1 MQRAYAPAFAGPGA
15 GDTISGDERDRREAA
30 EVTFDEALAA
40 LLTLVGQRVEVHVM
54 DAGESP
60 HLVATFAGTL
70 QAGYSTSGGEPD
82 EGESIFVRI
91 DAGEENA
98 SVILDREVY
107 REAIVHPDGG
117 MNLQMGTTELAVM
130 AAPRDP
136 AEAQEASR

>member
-1 MQRAYAPAFAGPGA
+1 M
-15 GDTISGDERDRREAA
+15 
-30 EVTFDEALAA
+30 TFDEALAA
-40 LLTLVGQRVEVHVM
+40 LLTLVGRRVEVHVM

-107 REAIVHPDGG
+107 REGFVHADGTSIS
-117 MNLQMGTTELAVM
+117 LQMGTTELAVM
-130 AAPRDP
+130 AAPREP
-136 AEAQEASR
+136 A

>member
-1 MQRAYAPAFAGPGA
+1 M
-15 GDTISGDERDRREAA
+15 
-30 EVTFDEALAA
+30 TFDEALAA
-40 LLTLVGQRVEVHVM
+40 LLTLVGRRVEVHVM

-107 REAIVHPDGG
+107 REAFVHADGTS
-117 MNLQMGTTELAVM
+117 MSLQMGTTELAVM
-130 AAPRDP
+130 AAPREP
-136 AEAQEASR
+136 A